1 MKIHLP
7 LSIKKTKKQ
16 VCMGCKTEVQY
27 FDCNNR
33 NRSSEKQY
41 TENKGISTTYKSSFY
56 HCIWHST
63 SLRSVGNYLTNALSG
78 TEQGADA

>member
-7 LSIKKTKKQ
+7 LSIKRTKKQ

-33 NRSSEKQY
+33 NTSSEKQY
-41 TENKGISTTYKSSFY
+41 TENKGISRNLIKVVSIIVSGIQPLSFLL
-56 HCIWHST
+56 ISI
-63 SLRSVGNYLTNALSG
+63 
-78 TEQGADA
+78 